1 MSENLD
7 LVRSICADWECG
19 DFSRIDW
26 ADPDIEFAWPEGLD
40 AGPGGRG
47 RRALAEDWR
56 TTMAAW
62 DNLSLTAE
70 EYRELDDELIIVL
83 NRFRARGKTSGLQID
98 EGLTKGAVLFGVH
111 QGRVRRLVVYLRPDS
126 ALADLGLAPE
136 GDATR

>member
-7 LVRSICADWECG
+7 LVRSIFADWESG

-47 RRALAEDWR
+47 RQALAEDWR

-62 DNLSLTAE
+62 DNLSVTAE
-70 EYRELDDELIIVL
+70 EYRELDDERIIVL
-83 NRFRARGKTSGLQID
+83 NHVRARGKTSGVLID
-98 EGLTKGAVLFGVH
+98 EGLTKGAVLFALH
-111 QGRVRRLVVYLRPDS
+111 QGRVRKLVTYLRRDN
-126 ALADLGLAPE
+126 ALADLGLE
-136 GDATR
+136 G